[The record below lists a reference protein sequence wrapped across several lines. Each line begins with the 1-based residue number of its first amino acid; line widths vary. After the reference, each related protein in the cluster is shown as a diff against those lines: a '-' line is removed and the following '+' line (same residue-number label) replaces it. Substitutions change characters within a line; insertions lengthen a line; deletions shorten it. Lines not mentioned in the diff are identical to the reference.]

1 MMFNT
6 INYYYGYLKSVLGFN
21 KINPNNIKVVL
32 DESPDDEPPVSKK
45 MNYSEY
51 QVMTNTQPYA
61 EDLGVEASDE
71 TFMTAKN
78 YTYIYYSYK
87 NYNSSFAVRGFSK
100 DKTNLMIQNALNEMS
115 KVSGLK
121 ILPWRKGNPV
131 HFSIQFSSKVS
142 QNALAV
148 MDKNNII
155 ISTVR
160 PMTEAVVKTVIQHET
175 LHYLKYK
182 ANPPADKWYHS
193 QDKNCVYNING
204 NALGLCAAEQNWL
217 RSKYGQA

>member
-1 MMFNT
+1 MFNT

-32 DESPDDEPPVSKK
+32 DEVLDEEPPISKN
-45 MNYSEY
+45 MNYNEY
-51 QVMTNTQPYA
+51 EIIGST
-61 EDLGVEASDE
+61 E
-71 TFMTAKN
+71 TFMSAKK
-78 YTYIYYSYK
+78 YTYLYYSYK
-87 NYNSSFAVRGFSK
+87 NYNNTFAVRGFSK

-121 ILPWRKGNPV
+121 IMPWRKGNPV

-148 MDKNNII
+148 MDKNNMI

-204 NALGLCAAEQNWL
+204 NAPGLCVAEQNWL